1 MFTIYLPVLYSITIN
16 QIIGGPMN
24 FKVAVR
30 RKDRL
35 IRDRRKD
42 VYIDQIILKEPA
54 ICSKCNAVYSNGRWT
69 WKISEQ
75 AVTKTTCP
83 ACRRISDNYPA
94 GYVEIKGKFY
104 LLHSTDILN
113 LINNVERLEKTERPL
128 ERIISISE
136 SNNKTVITTTGIHI
150 ARRIG
155 EALSRSYQGNYNFQY
170 ADG

>member
-1 MFTIYLPVLYSITIN
+1 
-16 QIIGGPMN
+16 MN
-24 FKVAVR
+24 FKNANR

-42 VYIDQIILKEPA
+42 VYVDQIILKEPA
-54 ICSKCNAVYSNGRWT
+54 ICIKCNAIYTNGRWT
-69 WKISEQ
+69 WKTTEQ
-75 AVTKTTCP
+75 TTTKITCP

-94 GYVEIKGKFY
+94 GNIEIRGNFF

-113 LINNVERLEKTERPL
+113 LVNNVGRLEKTERPL
-128 ERIISISE
+128 ERIISITE
-136 SNNKTVITTTGIHI
+136 SKDKTVITTTGIHI

-170 ADG
+170 ADGEKSIRVFWEREE

>member
-1 MFTIYLPVLYSITIN
+1 
-16 QIIGGPMN
+16 MN

-69 WKISEQ
+69 WKISKQ

-136 SNNKTVITTTGIHI
+136 SNDKTVITTTGIHI

-170 ADG
+170 ADGEKSIRVFWERDK